1 MAATTAGK
9 VKWEAIFVCFC
20 LFIGKPVTLH
30 DLINNKTQLRG
41 KLGSC
46 YNEVFIFV
54 QYVSWKSMI
63 APMTAYIAT
72 HAYDRGST
80 FAVQDLR
87 KSPKKKQWFCRACT

>member
-1 MAATTAGK
+1 M
-9 VKWEAIFVCFC
+9 
-20 LFIGKPVTLH
+20 L
-30 DLINNKTQLRG
+30 
-41 KLGSC
+41 

-87 KSPKKKQWFCRACT
+87 KSPKKRSSGSAKLAHSHYISSSLTK